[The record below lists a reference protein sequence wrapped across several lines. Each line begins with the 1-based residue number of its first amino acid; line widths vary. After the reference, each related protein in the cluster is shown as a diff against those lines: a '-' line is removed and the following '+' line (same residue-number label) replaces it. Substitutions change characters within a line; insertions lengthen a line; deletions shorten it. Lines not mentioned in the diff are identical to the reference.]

1 MNFNLQVKFE
11 DGTTRQAVGKAVD
24 IVAFE
29 QNFNISMSSLQKDT
43 RLEHLFWLA
52 WHVEKRT
59 GATGLEFMPWLET
72 IEMVEAFDPK
82 ASKA

>member
-11 DGTTRQAVGKAVD
+11 DGTTREAIGKAVD

-29 QNFNISMSSLQKDT
+29 QNFNMSMAALQKDT
-43 RLEHLFWLA
+43 RMEHLFWLA

-59 GATGLEFMPWLET
+59 GTTGLEFMKWLET
-72 IEMVEAFDPK
+72 VEIVQASDPK
-82 ASKA
+82 ALKA

>member
-11 DGTTRQAVGKAVD
+11 DGTTRQCVGKAVD

-29 QNFNISMSSLQKDT
+29 QKFSMSMTALQKDT

-59 GATGLEFMPWLET
+59 GATGLEFMKWLET

>member
-11 DGTTRQAVGKAVD
+11 DGTTREAIGKAVD

-29 QNFNISMSSLQKDT
+29 QNFNMSMAALQKDT
-43 RLEHLFWLA
+43 RMEHLFWLA

-59 GATGLEFMPWLET
+59 GATGLEFMKWLET
-72 IEMVEAFDPK
+72 VEIVQAFDPK
-82 ASKA
+82 ELKA